1 MLDQDK
7 LCFFGDPFNDCLFT
21 FPVQNDDLSV
31 LVSLTEIVTT
41 TFAVIGS
48 VKHSSCDG
56 CLTFKK
62 SGECLHMALIQRLV
76 VARSDGSSIGL
87 LRWLDMSQELPKHE
101 QRVIRLHSA
110 RANLER
116 FAVCLTPTESELHDV
131 QLASVCYLRYEGKGK
146 TVMFCLLRD
155 APSHASTKSTKGKS
169 IQKCV
174 HIVLSYQLP

>member
-31 LVSLTEIVTT
+31 LVSLTEIGTT

-48 VKHSSCDG
+48 VHSSCDG

-146 TVMFCLLRD
+146 TVMFCSAARC
-155 APSHASTKSTKGKS
+155 SKSRFHKVNKGEVDSKM
-169 IQKCV
+169 
-174 HIVLSYQLP
+174 